1 MHYCLTDLVIV
12 DCIIIGQIGQIF
24 SGTQKPKLSQGIFNI
39 TAKIKP
45 QFITKFPQF
54 FVGLQLQFTLADM
67 SRYHARDQKV
77 CGTFFCVT
85 LIICMIFILY
95 ALMPLFS
102 LSPTTLPGRGDLLVF
117 FRGKKGL
124 CAPKLGRKG

>member
-1 MHYCLTDLVIV
+1 MHYCFTDLVIV

-39 TAKIKP
+39 TGRRKP

-77 CGTFFCVT
+77 RGTFFLCDINN
-85 LIICMIFILY
+85 LHDIHFLHAIIKFMGILGCQK
-95 ALMPLFS
+95 AKNAPNW
-102 LSPTTLPGRGDLLVF
+102 LV
-117 FRGKKGL
+117 
-124 CAPKLGRKG
+124 